1 MKKAMMTVAL
11 LAFVALAGQAKVLKT
26 MKAPQAVTCVNVS
39 QGGLK
44 ANEVVMTDTATTVR
58 FTMTYQKGQSF
69 RFAKTC
75 YLADEDG
82 NRYALRSAEG
92 IALDAW
98 VKSPESG
105 VTDFTMHFE
114 PMPKQVK
121 VFDFIEGDDER
132 AFMLLGIHD
141 RKTPLEIA
149 TTQSLLAANP
159 YTLPADWLAT
169 DSVVI
174 RGRIEDYD
182 AGQFGFTAMEC
193 ILYDETVKDNGTQ
206 MMDISPDGSFE

>member
-1 MKKAMMTVAL
+1 MNKKTIITAL
-11 LAFVALAGQAKVLKT
+11 LALVALTGEAKVLKT

-39 QGGLK
+39 PGELK
-44 ANEVVMTDTATTVR
+44 ANKVVMTDTATTVR
-58 FTMTYQKGQSF
+58 FTMEYPKGQSF

-92 IALDAW
+92 LKLNEW
-98 VKSPESG
+98 VNSPESG
-105 VTDFTMHFE
+105 ATDFTMHFE

-121 VFDFIEGDDER
+121 VFDFIEGDGQG

-159 YTLPADWLAT
+159 YTLPAD
-169 DSVVI
+169 
-174 RGRIEDYD
+174 
-182 AGQFGFTAMEC
+182 
-193 ILYDETVKDNGTQ
+193 
-206 MMDISPDGSFE
+206 